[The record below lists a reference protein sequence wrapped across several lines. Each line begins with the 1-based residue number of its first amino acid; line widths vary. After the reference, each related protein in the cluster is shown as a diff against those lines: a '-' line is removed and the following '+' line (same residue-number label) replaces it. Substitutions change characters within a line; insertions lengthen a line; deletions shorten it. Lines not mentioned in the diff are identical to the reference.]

1 MKRSRFLSFL
11 LAVAAGGTAG
21 LPVASLSD
29 DTDVYVGSEELAQ
42 VQGVRPNVLIILDT
56 SGSMSTTVP
65 GTGKSRMTNMK
76 EALQSILDG
85 LNNVNVGLM
94 RFSNPGGPILFPV
107 AYIDEDASEAFKAG
121 GADITARIA
130 DGTDDVEELKSTG
143 AMKFTS
149 TRLELLDTPAFGSET
164 SLNAG
169 LGVGV
174 SAGVDDVEELVGVSL
189 TTSGGEMRLGSGGG
203 GTRVNGLVFR
213 NLAIPQGAYV
223 LGADLVFTAAQS
235 DSGDTS
241 LRFAGWDID
250 NAGTF
255 SNTQKPSSILASS
268 VLSTTSTLVMSGL
281 APWTSGQTYATD
293 DLSPVVQEI
302 LDRPGW
308 ASGNGLGILVSG
320 TGQRRAKTYDS
331 WPRQPAKLR
340 VTYGTGSP
348 GEQRVGLRFRN
359 LGIPQ
364 GATIDSAVLELS
376 PSRTLNGPVTF
387 RIYGEKVADAAPF
400 DTATESM
407 ANKLA
412 RKTSAQV
419 DWAAA
424 TEWVARSAEG
434 QSQSS
439 PDLAPILQEIVSQ
452 AGWCGGNDL
461 ALLIEKVDG
470 AGWRAVHSYEGDP
483 DFAPTLKINYT
494 YNPATAPADTGCM
507 VQTLQRQVI
516 AGTDD
521 AEQSSTG
528 TMRLVDASLDMPNSV
543 GRRGSMTAQTTG
555 IRFQDV
561 RLDRGAEVL
570 DARLVFTA
578 YDTNTSSGAS
588 MVFFGEAADNSAG
601 FKATANNLSA
611 SARPT
616 TTASVTWGSASS
628 PALTGWNRDGT
639 YTSPALT
646 SIVQEVVN
654 RSGWQSGNSL
664 SFIVKPGSE
673 QRRAHSHNSSPGK
686 APVLKITYKGRL
698 TASSNSSVTVRQLL
712 KQTVNTLESGGWTP
726 IVDTLYEAA
735 RYYRGE
741 GVVHGKTRGTDGDTV
756 ERNTRVSHPASYTGG
771 TVYRQSGC
779 TDANLSVAACE
790 SERIDGS
797 PVYVSPVDEL
807 CGSNY
812 VILLTDGEANNNHS
826 ASLIRSLAG
835 IASCQAKLSN
845 NATVLTGEQCG
856 IDLGRFLYTKDQLS
870 ALAGSQTVVTYTI
883 GFNLDASDPEQ
894 VHAVQFLK
902 DLAKESGGQFR
913 PATTAADLAET
924 FQAFFL
930 DILNRSTS
938 FAAPALSVNAFNKLY
953 HRDDVYFSLFQP
965 SDRIRWTGN
974 VKKYRL
980 RSKPSECP
988 GGAFTD
994 DCSLGEVLSQD
1005 GEEAIG
1011 PDGRIKDGISSYW
1024 SFQDGD
1030 KIQKGGAG
1038 NAGPTP
1044 ANRRVITFTGSADPA
1059 GDNLA
1064 AAAHEVKDTNSLLT
1078 NTMLGLE
1085 GTATAEALSA
1095 LISWVRGVDVDEEN
1109 DDGDTRYSF
1118 SDPLHSSP
1126 QAVTYGGSDAAP
1138 VTKLFVGTNDGGLR
1152 MIDAETGEEEWI
1164 FYPPETLSL
1173 QARLRSNPK
1182 ELRHVYGMDGT
1193 PTVWLKDSDGD
1204 GTIGDTS
1211 GDFVRVI
1218 VGMRRGGNHYYALDV
1233 TPATPLTVPGTIAPT
1248 YPKYLWRI
1256 DGGSADYPQLGQ
1268 SWSRPTVATVRVGT
1282 STAGLSEVRDVLI
1295 FAGGYDESQDGAFGS
1310 STSGNAIYIADPLTG
1325 ARKYWIS
1332 GTAHSAGAGVQV
1344 PGMTYPI
1351 PSDVSV
1357 LDANG
1362 DGAIDRIYVGDT
1374 GGQLWRIDLAPA
1386 SGSPGGVKA
1395 VVGKL
1400 ATVSSSAS
1408 EADKR
1413 KFFYPPDVVQ
1423 MFDGKYSDVSRY
1435 DLVTLASGDREH
1447 PLSEAVTDRL
1457 YAFRDIDYD
1466 PMADANGDGLADS
1479 YPSSTAGVA
1488 LQGALDGPPDVAGDL
1503 FDATN
1508 VPQIDVDGANLT
1520 ALRQSKGWY
1529 LRFEGTGEKGLA
1541 SPIVLAGKLF
1551 ITTFVPQAPEIG
1563 DTCQLMEGGGR
1574 LYGVDALN
1582 AEPRFNWDGLG
1593 EIASKADRRYQL
1605 AAGIPS
1611 GAVPIFQQE
1620 GVTLLVGVGG
1630 GAETVNPEIALPRA
1644 HTYWFQGQ

>member
-11 LAVAAGGTAG
+11 LAIAIGGTAG

-107 AYIDEDASEAFKAG
+107 AYIDADASEAFTSG
-121 GADITARIA
+121 DADIIARIA
-130 DGTDDVEELKSTG
+130 DGSDDVEELKSTG
-143 AMKFTS
+143 QMNVTS
-149 TRLELLDTPAFGSET
+149 TRLELLDTPAFDGEA

-169 LGVGV
+169 LGVGI
-174 SAGVDDVEELVGVSL
+174 SDGADDVEEIGTSL
-189 TTSGGEMRLGSGGG
+189 RTTSGEMNMGTDGTV
-203 GTRVNGLVFR
+203 TRVDGLVFR
-213 NLAIPQGAYV
+213 NLALPNGAYV
-223 LGADLVFTAAQS
+223 LGADVLFTAAQS

-241 LRFAGWDID
+241 LGFRGWATDD
-250 NAGTF
+250 AGTF
-255 SNTQKPSSILASS
+255 STILKPSSVPLTNSA
-268 VLSTTSTLVMSGL
+268 VVMSGM
-281 APWTSGQTYATD
+281 APWTKGQTYATD

-302 LDRPGW
+302 VGRPGW
-308 ASGNGLGILVSG
+308 ASGNDLGLLVTG
-320 TGQRRAKTYDS
+320 TGLRRARTYES
-331 WPRQPAKLR
+331 TTTHQQSAKLR
-340 VTYGTGSP
+340 VTYGTGSS
-348 GEQRVGLRFRN
+348 GEQRVGLRFRS

-387 RIYGEKVADAAPF
+387 RIHGEKVPNAGAF
-400 DTATESM
+400 DTAPGSMESM

-412 RKTSAQV
+412 RRTSANV
-419 DWAAA
+419 EWSAA
-424 TEWVARSAEG
+424 TEWVARSAQG
-434 QSQSS
+434 NVQSS
-439 PDLAPILQEIVSQ
+439 PDLSPILQEIVNQ
-452 AGWCGGNDL
+452 ADWCGGNDV
-461 ALLIEKVDG
+461 ALLLEKVDG
-470 AGWRAVHSYEGDP
+470 ISWRAVYSKEGDP
-483 DFAPTLKINYT
+483 NFAPTLKINYT
-494 YNPATAPADTGCM
+494 YNPETAPANTGCM
-507 VQTLQRQVI
+507 VQTIQRQVTV
-516 AGTDD
+516 GTDD
-521 AEQSSTG
+521 AEQGNSSG
-528 TMRLVDASLDMPNSV
+528 AMRLSDSSLDMPYT
-543 GRRGSMTAQTTG
+543 GSTAQTTG
-555 IRFQDV
+555 VRFQDV
-561 RLDRGAEVL
+561 RLEPGVEVL

-578 YDTNTSSGAS
+578 YSSSTSGAS

-601 FKATANNLSA
+601 FTATANNLSA
-611 SARPT
+611 SKRPT
-616 TTASVTWGSASS
+616 TTASVTWGSASN
-628 PALTGWNRDGT
+628 PLTGWNAGDI
-639 YTSPALT
+639 YTTPDLK
-646 SIVQEVVN
+646 SIVQEIVN
-654 RSGWQSGNSL
+654 RPAWQSGNAL
-664 SFIVKPGSE
+664 SFIVKPGSG
-673 QRRAHSHNSSPGK
+673 QRRAYSYNGSPGN
-686 APVLKITYKGRL
+686 APILKITYKGRV
-698 TASSNSSVTVRQLL
+698 TASSGSSLTVRQLL
-712 KQTVNTLESGGWTP
+712 KQTVNSLQAGGWTP

-741 GVVHGKTRGTDGDTV
+741 GIVYGKTRGVDGSTV

-771 TVYRQSGC
+771 TVYRESGC
-779 TDANLSVAACE
+779 TDADMSAVACR
-790 SERIDGS
+790 SERINGN
-797 PVYVSPVDEL
+797 PVYVSPIKEL

-812 VILLTDGEANNNHS
+812 IILLTDGEANYNHS
-826 ASLIRSLAG
+826 ANLIRSLAG
-835 IASCQAKLSN
+835 IGSCQAKLSDD
-845 NATVLTGEQCG
+845 ATVLAGEQCG

-870 ALAGSQTVVTYTI
+870 VLAGSQTVVTYTI

-902 DLAKESGGQFR
+902 DLAKDSGGQFR

-965 SDRIRWTGN
+965 SDRIGWAGN

-980 RSKPSECP
+980 RSKPSQCP

-994 DCSLGEVLSQD
+994 ECRLGEVLD
-1005 GEEAIG
+1005 KFGEEAIG
-1011 PDGRIKDGISSYW
+1011 PDGRIKDVISSFW

-1030 KIQKGGAG
+1030 KLQKGGSG
-1038 NAGPTP
+1038 NAGPVP
-1044 ANRRVITFTGSADPA
+1044 ANRRVITFTGSANPA
-1059 GDNLA
+1059 GDNLGS
-1064 AAAHEVKDTNSLLT
+1064 AAHEVKDTNSLLT
-1078 NTMLGLE
+1078 NTMLGL
-1085 GTATAEALSA
+1085 GVAATAEARSA
-1095 LISWVRGVDVDEEN
+1095 LISWVRGFDVDEEN
-1109 DDGDTRYSF
+1109 DDGDVRYSF
-1118 SDPLHSSP
+1118 GDPLHSSP

-1152 MIDAETGEEEWI
+1152 MIDGETGEEEWI

-1173 QARLRSNPK
+1173 QSSLRSNPNG
-1182 ELRHVYGMDGT
+1182 RHVYGIDGT
-1193 PTVWLKDSDGD
+1193 PTVWLKDGDGD
-1204 GTIGDTS
+1204 GTIRKTD

-1233 TPATPLTVPGTIAPT
+1233 TPGTPLEVPGTIAPT
-1248 YPKYLWRI
+1248 YPEYLWRI

-1268 SWSRPTVATVRVGT
+1268 TWSRPTVATVRVGS
-1282 STAGLSEVRDVLI
+1282 STAGVSEARQVLI
-1295 FAGGYDESQDGAFGS
+1295 FAGGYDESQDTAFGE
-1310 STSGNAIYIADPLTG
+1310 STTGNAIYIADPLTG
-1325 ARKYWIS
+1325 ERKYWIS
-1332 GTAHSAGAGVQV
+1332 GTAHSEGSGVYV
-1344 PGMTYPI
+1344 PGMNYPI
-1351 PSDVSV
+1351 PSDISV
-1357 LDANG
+1357 LDADG
-1362 DGAIDRIYVGDT
+1362 DGAVDRIFVGDT
-1374 GGQLWRIDLAPA
+1374 GGQLWRVDLAPV
-1386 SGSPGGVKA
+1386 SGSADGLKA

-1400 ATVSSSAS
+1400 ATVASSAS

-1423 MFDGKYSDVSRY
+1423 VLDSKYSNVPRY
-1435 DLVTLASGDREH
+1435 DLVTIATGDREH
-1447 PLSEAVTDRL
+1447 PLSEAVSDRL
-1457 YAFRDIDYD
+1457 YAFRDIDYG

-1479 YPSSTAGVA
+1479 YPSSTSGVP
-1488 LQGALDGPPDVAGDL
+1488 LQGALDGPPDMVAGDL

-1508 VPQIDVDGANLT
+1508 VPQIESEGGGTANLT
-1520 ALRQSKGWY
+1520 ALQQARGWY
-1529 LRFEGTGEKGLA
+1529 VRFEGSGEKGLA

-1551 ITTFVPQAPEIG
+1551 ITTFVPQATEIG

-1574 LYGVDALN
+1574 LYGVDVLN
-1582 AEPRFNWDGLG
+1582 AEPKFNWDGLG
-1593 EIASKADRRYQL
+1593 EIESPADRRYQL

-1630 GAETVNPEIALPRA
+1630 GAETVDPQIALPRA